1 MDHFAKKTDE
11 LAMAAKNKTLWRN
24 FQGYTTRSGTELIG
38 FGLTSISDICGRYAQ
53 NTKKLIDYFRKNESG
68 ALSTVKG
75 WKLTDKDKKRRTI
88 IRNLF
93 CNGIAEITQISDL
106 GSRISDL
113 QNDGLVEIRP
123 SRLIVTP
130 LGRLFIRNIASAL
143 DEYLDPS
150 STFSKA
156 V

>member
-1 MDHFAKKTDE
+1 
-11 LAMAAKNKTLWRN
+11 
-24 FQGYTTRSGTELIG
+24 
-38 FGLTSISDICGRYAQ
+38 
-53 NTKKLIDYFRKNESG
+53 
-68 ALSTVKG
+68 
-75 WKLTDKDKKRRTI
+75 
-88 IRNLF
+88 LF